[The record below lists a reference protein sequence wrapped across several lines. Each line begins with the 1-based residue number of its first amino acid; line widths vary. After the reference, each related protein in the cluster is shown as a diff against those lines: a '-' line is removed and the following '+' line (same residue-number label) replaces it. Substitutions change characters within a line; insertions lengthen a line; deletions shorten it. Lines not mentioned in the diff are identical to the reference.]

1 MLGATVS
8 SILAVLGPVV
18 FLLISPPLRAVP
30 SERRSHAATE
40 VGPMETAGADSL
52 QHLLQESY
60 SGLHT
65 ALRAVLQDS
74 ASFREMWERATLGH
88 RPVPPVDF
96 NREMVIVVAM
106 GAQSSTGH
114 AIHIQSVRAHGAA
127 LDVHV
132 VLAPAAQGCG
142 PGMMET
148 YPMDMVRVPREDRR
162 LVTFVE
168 RIEEVRCRS

>member
-8 SILAVLGPVV
+8 SILTVLGPVV
-18 FLLISPPLRAVP
+18 FLLISTSVRAV
-30 SERRSHAATE
+30 SNESRSHVATE
-40 VGPMETAGADSL
+40 IDRVEPAGVDSL
-52 QHLLQESY
+52 QHLLRENS
-60 SGLHT
+60 SGLRS